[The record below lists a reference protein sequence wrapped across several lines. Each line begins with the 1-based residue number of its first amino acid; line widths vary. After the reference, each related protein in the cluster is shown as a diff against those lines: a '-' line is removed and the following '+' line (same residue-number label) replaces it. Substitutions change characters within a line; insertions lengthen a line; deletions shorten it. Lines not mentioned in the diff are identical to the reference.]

1 MVGGKLCLGDKCP
14 NAQAQK
20 RAETAQASVK
30 DFRTRLAEYADTIT
44 VSETHKRLYE
54 SMMVLD
60 ITTGVYNS
68 KGLAMKFDEELARFQ
83 RFGRRFALLFM
94 RIDGFEKLKAERGE
108 KAADKVLVLVAG
120 SLKES
125 IRPYD
130 SVHRLDNADFTVL
143 LPETNNEKLASV
155 IAERLRTKVEKLQ
168 LAPDRTNDVFS
179 MTVSIG
185 VAVLDM
191 DMGPGV
197 ARDAKKELDRML
209 GNAMRAEEMAEKEG
223 MNRVSVAPLQ
233 ASGT

>member
-1 MVGGKLCLGDKCP
+1 MAERLCLGDKCP

-20 RAETAQASVK
+20 RAETAQERVK
-30 DFRTRLAEYADTIT
+30 TFRSRLAEYADSLS

-60 ITTGVYNS
+60 LTTGVYNS

-83 RFGRRFALLFM
+83 RFGRRFGLLFM

-108 KAADKVLVLVAG
+108 KAADKILVMVAG
-120 SLKES
+120 ALKES

-130 SVHRLDNADFTVL
+130 SVHRLDNADFTEL

-155 IAERLRTKVEKLQ
+155 IAERLRTRVEKLQ

-191 DMGPGV
+191 AMGPGV
-197 ARDAKKELDRML
+197 PRDAKKELDRML

-223 MNRVSVAPLQ
+223 MNRVSIAPLQ